1 MSDNNISQNTND
13 DIINNIEDVNQ
24 NTRVG
29 NSNDEL
35 HDYLEIG
42 QEIELKE
49 NSNIIHVSADG
60 DDSLGDGSR
69 DNPYKT
75 IKQAINNSNG
85 ESTIHLSEGTYD
97 DFNLT
102 VNKTL
107 RIVGVKDK
115 TILDG
120 KNMFRIFKMNSPA
133 KLTLIGLTLINGGG
147 DGEENGVGGSI
158 YNDGGE
164 LTLIN
169 CTVKNSN
176 AGLNGGAIY
185 NNLGSLTIID
195 SDIIN
200 NSAFQY
206 GGAIYSLGVTKIES
220 SFFSE
225 NHVLAEKG
233 VGGAIACGG
242 IASFNN
248 TVFSKNYAIY
258 SAGAIL
264 NLANATINN
273 CSFIEQNT
281 NYTAGAISNHNYLI
295 INNSQFIRGYAKHY
309 AAAILAPPS
318 GQHIVTEV
326 YNTIFE
332 KNHVT
337 NHAAVSNN
345 FKNTEL
351 KMESC
356 AIVGNYILLNS
367 GKAYGDVAL
376 DDNASL
382 LYCWWGQNDIGH
394 YYSPH
399 SSDWDAWKINASR
412 WLIMTFTSNNEII
425 EQDKSNI
432 LTVSLHQYF
441 DNETKEMYDYDKTIN
456 LPLTVKFYT
465 NAGTIGNVVL
475 ENGTASIR
483 YLPNSD
489 VRTVYAKLNDQILE
503 IQVKMKND
511 SKLTANDFTEYYQS
525 GKKLEVKITDS
536 NGNGLSNKSIDLTI
550 SGKTYAAKTDQYGT
564 AKFSINS
571 NPGTYNAKIS
581 FADDDYRNQNKYI
594 TVKILKIKTSLSAK
608 NLVKYYKASKKLTVK
623 LLDNN
628 KKPVASKKI
637 KLTVAGKNYYS
648 TTNSKGI
655 ATFAI
660 NNKVGNYNA
669 KITFAGDSKY
679 QKSQA
684 NVKITVKF
692 KTVSKGSKDK
702 AMVKKIQNALKK
714 KGYYTGYKVNGI
726 YDKNTQNSVKQFQKS
741 NGLKVTGKVD
751 QKTAKKLK
759 II

>member
-1 MSDNNISQNTND
+1 M
-13 DIINNIEDVNQ
+13 E
-24 NTRVG
+24 

-35 HDYLEIG
+35 QNYLEIG
-42 QEIELKE
+42 EKTELKE
-49 NSNIIHVSADG
+49 NSNVIHVSTDG
-60 DDSLGDGSR
+60 NDSIGDGSKN
-69 DNPYKT
+69 NPYKT
-75 IKQAINNSNG
+75 LKQGIDNSYG
-85 ESTIHLSEGTYD
+85 ETTIYLSEGTYD

-107 RIVGVKDK
+107 SIVGVKDK

-120 KNMFRIFKMNSPA
+120 KNMYRIFKMDSPA

-147 DGEENGVGGSI
+147 DGEENGVGGTI

-169 CTVKNSN
+169 CTIKNSN
-176 AGLNGGAIY
+176 ACLNGGAIY
-185 NNLGSLTIID
+185 NNLGSLTII
-195 SDIIN
+195 SSNITN

-206 GGAIYSLGVTKIES
+206 GGAIYSLGITKIEN

-248 TVFSKNYAIY
+248 TVFLKNYAIY

-273 CSFIEQNT
+273 CSFIEQST

-295 INNSQFIRGYAKHY
+295 INNSQFIKGYAKYY

-318 GQHIVTEV
+318 GQHVVTEV

-332 KNHVT
+332 KNYVT

-345 FKNTEL
+345 FKDTEL

-356 AIVGNYILLNS
+356 ALVGNYIHLNS

-425 EQDKSNI
+425 QQDKNNI

-441 DNETKEMYDYDKTIN
+441 DNETKEIYDY
-456 LPLTVKFYT
+456 
-465 NAGTIGNVVL
+465 
-475 ENGTASIR
+475 
-483 YLPNSD
+483 
-489 VRTVYAKLNDQILE
+489 
-503 IQVKMKND
+503 
-511 SKLTANDFTEYYQS
+511 
-525 GKKLEVKITDS
+525 
-536 NGNGLSNKSIDLTI
+536 
-550 SGKTYAAKTDQYGT
+550 
-564 AKFSINS
+564 
-571 NPGTYNAKIS
+571 
-581 FADDDYRNQNKYI
+581 
-594 TVKILKIKTSLSAK
+594 
-608 NLVKYYKASKKLTVK
+608 
-623 LLDNN
+623 
-628 KKPVASKKI
+628 
-637 KLTVAGKNYYS
+637 
-648 TTNSKGI
+648 
-655 ATFAI
+655 
-660 NNKVGNYNA
+660 
-669 KITFAGDSKY
+669 
-679 QKSQA
+679 
-684 NVKITVKF
+684 
-692 KTVSKGSKDK
+692 
-702 AMVKKIQNALKK
+702 
-714 KGYYTGYKVNGI
+714 
-726 YDKNTQNSVKQFQKS
+726 
-741 NGLKVTGKVD
+741 
-751 QKTAKKLK
+751 
-759 II
+759 